1 MTQTMNASMNLFEAI
16 ASWPMITSFDLAG
29 FTLLM
34 FFIILSAIEAHR
46 PRKKLPKQ
54 ELKNSYR
61 VNITLLLFNSLVLS
75 LLSVSSLLVV
85 AEHFSGA
92 GILSGM
98 SDSLMKAALSLIL
111 LDLIF
116 YLWHK
121 ACHDFDV
128 LWLFH
133 KVHHSERY
141 LNTSTAYRVHILEIL
156 AATLI
161 KAFSIVIFGFDKASV
176 LAYELLMMLFVMF
189 HHANIAF
196 SREKDLGYLFMTP
209 YLHRVHH
216 STVRAE
222 HDRNYGAVFSIWDR
236 LFGTLI
242 ELEPK
247 QIGLNGQLPMTFFKL
262 LKFGVTPEP
271 KANPVGEMLEAMPM
285 IAEAAYF
292 RAEKRGFEPGNEMLD
307 WLEAE
312 REVVRNAY
320 AGNAIKQRSRFDMG
334 ALLKLGLKNNGAMQS

>member
-1 MTQTMNASMNLFEAI
+1 MTLTMNASMNLFDAVGVW
-16 ASWPMITSFDLAG
+16 SMITSFDLAG
-29 FTLLM
+29 FSILM
-34 FFIILSAIEAHR
+34 FFIILFIIETHR
-46 PRKKLPKQ
+46 PRKKLPTH

-61 VNITLLLFNSLVLS
+61 VNITLFLFNSLVLS
-75 LLSVSSLLVV
+75 IMSIASLLIV

-98 SDSLMKAALSLIL
+98 SNAAIKAALSLLL
-111 LDLIF
+111 LDLVF
-116 YLWHK
+116 YFWHK
-121 ACHDFDV
+121 ACHDFDG

-133 KVHHSERY
+133 KVHHSEPH
-141 LNTSTAYRVHILEIL
+141 LNVSTAYRVHILEIL
-156 AATLI
+156 AVTLI
-161 KAFSIVIFGFDKASV
+161 KVLSIVIFGFDKASV

-196 SREKDLGYLFMTP
+196 SREQNLGYLFITP

-216 STVRAE
+216 STVRVE

-236 LFGTLI
+236 LFGTLA

-247 QIGLNGQLPMTFFKL
+247 QIGINGKPPLTFLKL
-262 LKFGVTPEP
+262 LKFGVTQRP
-271 KANPVGEMLEAMPM
+271 KAIPFDVRQETMPM

-292 RAEKRGFEPGNEMLD
+292 KAEKRGFEPGNEMYD

-312 REVVRNAY
+312 QDIARKLYTR
-320 AGNAIKQRSRFDMG
+320 RSVMER
-334 ALLKLGLKNNGAMQS
+334 LCLE

>member
-1 MTQTMNASMNLFEAI
+1 MNLFDAV
-16 ASWPMITSFDLAG
+16 AAWSMITSFDLAG
-29 FTLLM
+29 LTILM

-46 PRKKLPKQ
+46 PRTKLPIH

-61 VNITLLLFNSLVLS
+61 VNVTLFLFNSLVLS
-75 LLSVSSLLVV
+75 IISIASLLIV

-98 SDSLMKAALSLIL
+98 PNALIKAALSLLL
-111 LDLIF
+111 LDLVF

-121 ACHDFDV
+121 ACHDFDG

-133 KVHHSERY
+133 KVHHSEPH
-141 LNTSTAYRVHILEIL
+141 LNVSTAYRVHILEIL
-156 AATLI
+156 GATLI
-161 KAFSIVIFGFDKASV
+161 KALSIVIFGFDKASV

-196 SREKDLGYLFMTP
+196 SREKDLGYLFITP

-236 LFGTLI
+236 LFGTLV

-247 QIGLNGQLPMTFFKL
+247 QIGLNGEPPLTFFKL
-262 LKFGVTPEP
+262 LKFGVTQEP
-271 KANPVGEMLEAMPM
+271 KVSPVYEMPEAMPM

-292 RAEKRGFEPGNEMLD
+292 KAEKRGFEPGNEMYD

-312 REVVRNAY
+312 REIARKIDVR
-320 AGNAIKQRSRFDMG
+320 RSIMERLRLDIFSGVKDDV
-334 ALLKLGLKNNGAMQS
+334 KHREIVHN